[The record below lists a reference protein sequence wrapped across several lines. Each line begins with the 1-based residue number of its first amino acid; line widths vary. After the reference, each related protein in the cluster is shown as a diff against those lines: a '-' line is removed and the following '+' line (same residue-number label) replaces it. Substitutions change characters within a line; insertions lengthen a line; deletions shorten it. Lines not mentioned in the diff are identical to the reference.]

1 LVAPAA
7 TSLISAACA
16 ACVINR
22 PQMAAAT
29 SRAVM
34 AGLRREGMAS
44 SSFTGCETLAMPVSG
59 ALHQPAQLL

>member
-1 LVAPAA
+1 
-7 TSLISAACA
+7 
-16 ACVINR
+16 
-22 PQMAAAT
+22 MAAAT

-59 ALHQPAQLL
+59 ALHQAAQLL